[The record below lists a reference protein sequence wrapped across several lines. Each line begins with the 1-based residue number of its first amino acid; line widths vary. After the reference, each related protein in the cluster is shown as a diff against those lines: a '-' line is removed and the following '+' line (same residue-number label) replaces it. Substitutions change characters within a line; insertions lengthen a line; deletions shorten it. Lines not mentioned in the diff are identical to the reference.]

1 MNAAIP
7 FGEKKLV
14 FTWILLSSLA
24 FLALVPFAK
33 LHWTP
38 LPAFIPAYESAL
50 FFNGLITAFYFFC
63 QFIRINSR
71 GSFVLGLGY
80 LYDALMVLVHGL
92 SFPDVFSKTGLISGN
107 SQTTSWLYMFWHVGF
122 PLFVIAYALIRES
135 QDRLRS
141 NLRNAII
148 LTAGLIGVVG
158 LVLFQIAL
166 VTTYIDY
173 MPLMLVNNSYRP
185 ALLYTISTIAVL
197 AVISLILL
205 GRKLRTAPTIL
216 DLWLT
221 VVLSSWLYDV
231 GLSSLFNNGRWDL
244 GFYVGRVYGLVSA
257 GFVLVMLIIETTRLN
272 ERLSVATT
280 QLKENNDTLE
290 ARVQERTE
298 ELADIMKQLS
308 QAQKMEAIGNLTGG
322 IAHDFNNMLAI
333 IIGSLDVIRETAY
346 DKETDELLQ
355 DVLSAALRGSDM
367 TKRLLAFAKKQ
378 PLKPQITAINVLIYS
393 LIDLLD
399 RTLGSRITITLS
411 LGEDIWPVLVD
422 PPLLEAAL
430 TNLVTNARDAM
441 PNGGHITIATS
452 NQYIVHQIDMVT
464 GDYAMIEFSDTG
476 TGMPPEVVEHIFEP
490 FYTTKEPGKGTGLGL
505 SMVFGFMK
513 QSGGHISVTSEL
525 GVGTTFRLYLPRAG

>member
-1 MNAAIP
+1 
-7 FGEKKLV
+7 
-14 FTWILLSSLA
+14 
-24 FLALVPFAK
+24 
-33 LHWTP
+33 
-38 LPAFIPAYESAL
+38 
-50 FFNGLITAFYFFC
+50 
-63 QFIRINSR
+63 
-71 GSFVLGLGY
+71 
-80 LYDALMVLVHGL
+80 
-92 SFPDVFSKTGLISGN
+92 
-107 SQTTSWLYMFWHVGF
+107 
-122 PLFVIAYALIRES
+122 
-135 QDRLRS
+135 
-141 NLRNAII
+141 
-148 LTAGLIGVVG
+148 
-158 LVLFQIAL
+158 
-166 VTTYIDY
+166 
-173 MPLMLVNNSYRP
+173 MLVNNSYRP
-185 ALLYTISTIAVL
+185 ALLYTISTIAAL

-205 GRKLRTAPTIL
+205 GRKLRAAPTIL

-346 DKETDELLQ
+346 DKETDQLLQ

-378 PLKPQITAINVLIYS
+378 PLKPQITVINVLIYS

-399 RTLGSRITITLS
+399 RTLGSRITITLN

-464 GDYAMIEFSDTG
+464 GEYAMIEFSDTG